1 MHRAR
6 SFIGRILNKR
16 LKEDYGNHN
25 PPPVYCL
32 LFKVLELQVS
42 LTSSDGANKT
52 LQSATEKESK
62 LRKTVQANLLMT
74 QGQVKQLEG
83 QIAFLEADRIAMIAS
98 RELSQSRITELEM
111 VLTNADVEKKAFQST
126 STIETDLRQRIQ
138 TDLLKT
144 Q

>member
-1 MHRAR
+1 
-6 SFIGRILNKR
+6 
-16 LKEDYGNHN
+16 
-25 PPPVYCL
+25 
-32 LFKVLELQVS
+32 
-42 LTSSDGANKT
+42 
-52 LQSATEKESK
+52 
-62 LRKTVQANLLMT
+62 MT